1 MNKALQMVV
10 GWAIVLASSALG
22 IYAAGFLVSGFDVKL
37 RGLLTATVVVTL
49 SQMVLVPLVS
59 KLVNNYVPLL
69 AGGVGI
75 ISTVLGLFI
84 ASWLP
89 NGITASSVS
98 AWLIAGLVVWLVT
111 GIASAILTWVQS
123 KQDAQAA

>member
-22 IYAAGFLVSGFDVKL
+22 IYAAGLFVSGFDVKL